1 MKEDFDGSATHEF
14 EMNDQR
20 MTKQALQWKVP
31 VFKRGQGRPKAN
43 WKSRSGGQ
51 RHTKGGTHVEEA
63 EAVSADGAG

>member
-1 MKEDFDGSATHEF
+1 
-14 EMNDQR
+14 MNDQR

-43 WKSRSGGQ
+43 WKCGGQ
-51 RHTKGGTHVEEA
+51 RHTKSGTHVEEA